1 MVEEIETDPPHP
13 CLWNGMKIKNMLK
26 DCKLYLIK
34 RFPHRLGYLEPLI
47 LLNTLSSPDK
57 RESAPLTTRANPNIR
72 ETTLSEI
79 IGLVQKFFADVNI
92 SYSDMVLGLLL
103 LKGTP
108 IHCSNQSTHLLR
120 KQFILAIKL

>member
-1 MVEEIETDPPHP
+1 
-13 CLWNGMKIKNMLK
+13 MLTG
-26 DCKLYLIK
+26 CKLYLIK
-34 RFPHRLGYLEPLI
+34 RFPHRHGYLEPLI

-108 IHCSNQSTHLLR
+108 TLVNQSTYLLR
-120 KQFILAIKL
+120 ELVHPGNQVVRTELPVERVSNPA